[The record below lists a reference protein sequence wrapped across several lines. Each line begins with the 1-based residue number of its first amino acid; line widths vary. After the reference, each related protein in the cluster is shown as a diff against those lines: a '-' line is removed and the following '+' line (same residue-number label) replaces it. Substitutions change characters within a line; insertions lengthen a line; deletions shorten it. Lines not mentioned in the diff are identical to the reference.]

1 MVIEVNSSAREC
13 SGESSAKRE
22 LEFFTE
28 VSYVGPGVGTNAF
41 GEEDVREKR
50 VMPASVAGR
59 KENAGAGEAEHD
71 TVLSDDLYGSSDHT
85 IRCVGDTSE
94 EEQYD
99 PSRP

>member
-1 MVIEVNSSAREC
+1 M
-13 SGESSAKRE
+13 
-22 LEFFTE
+22 L
-28 VSYVGPGVGTNAF
+28 
-41 GEEDVREKR
+41 
-50 VMPASVAGR
+50 PASVAGR